1 MKKVININFQGRVI
15 PIEESAYDVLKVYVE
30 SLRRFFA
37 NEEGRDEIINDIEGR
52 IAELF
57 GESLKKGS
65 TCITEEDVNNV
76 INSMGRPEDFEGE
89 ETNMQSQ
96 LGGQHEQ
103 KNNSYTEQ
111 DPHTSRGR
119 LYRDT
124 NDKMLG
130 GVCSG
135 MAAYFRIDPTVVRL
149 LFLVLFFGGGSGF
162 LLYLLLWI
170 ILPAKPLDHVSSNRR
185 LYRNPEEKVIAGV
198 ASGIATYFD
207 VAVWIPRL
215 IFSLPLVIGIF
226 SSFVSSLFWFEF
238 NPFPGFIFG
247 SFGGTLFVIYAVLW
261 AVIPEAKSASE
272 KLEMRGE
279 KVDLNTI
286 KNTIQEDLE
295 GFKARAE
302 KWGGEFSQKA
312 KEFSSEFSS
321 TVNEKSK
328 QFASEASAVSKSG
341 GSKLGNAIGILF
353 KAFFLFLAGILAFTI
368 LVALLGMIAG
378 SVSVFPLKSFFLEG
392 FWQNVLAWATLVL
405 FLFVPAIGLLTW
417 LVRRIIGA
425 RAGSKYLGFT
435 FGGLWTLGWI
445 SVVLLIASIA
455 QNFDA
460 GAKDKG
466 EIKIVQP
473 TTNKITIKVAD
484 ANVRVV
490 SGKWFK
496 MDGLLRLDDDSIVLN
511 NIRVRIAK
519 SPDSLYR
526 VSYVKFSNGSDEKTA
541 LKNIEQIKY
550 GAVQQDSVLYLD
562 RGFKLNKGS
571 KFRNQG
577 VTVTIFVPVGKK
589 IEIDE
594 NVSRRLNHFS
604 FNSGRNDYD
613 WDDEWNNE
621 SYESWMSNQE
631 YIMTPGGLERVKK
644 QGDDNDDAD
653 NNEDDSDKSA
663 IEEYKKS
670 REELR
675 KEYERKQK
683 EAEELKKELDKPVD
697 TTRYRYQK
705 VAILDPH
712 ISGPANKTKHIE
724 NPEII
729 EIGTELG
736 RFSLLNLQS

>member
-65 TCITEEDVNNV
+65 TCITDEDVNNI

-89 ETNMQSQ
+89 ESNMQSQ
-96 LGGQHEQ
+96 LGGNQQKQQQQSSFTHEA
-103 KNNSYTEQ
+103 E
-111 DPHTSRGR
+111 PGASRGR

-124 NDKMLG
+124 NEKMLG

-135 MAAYFRIDPTVVRL
+135 IAAYFRIDPTVVRL

-170 ILPAKPLDHVSSNRR
+170 ILPSKPLDHVTSNRR

-207 VAVWIPRL
+207 IAVWIPRL
-215 IFSLPLVIGIF
+215 IFALPLVVGIF

-302 KWGGEFSQKA
+302 KWGGEFSEKA
-312 KEFSSEFSS
+312 KEFSSEFST

-328 QFASEASAVSKSG
+328 QFASEAGTVSKKSG
-341 GSKLGNAIGILF
+341 NKLANAIGILF

-392 FWQNVLAWATLVL
+392 FWQNFLAWTTLIL

-425 RAGSKYLGFT
+425 TAGSKYLGFT

-445 SVVLLIASIA
+445 SVILLIASIA

-466 EIKIVQP
+466 DIKVVQP
-473 TTNKITIKVAD
+473 TTNKLTIKVAES
-484 ANVRVV
+484 NLRVI

-496 MDGLLRLDDDSIVLN
+496 MDGLLRMDDDSLELN
-511 NIRVRIAK
+511 NVRVRIAK
-519 SPDSLYR
+519 SQDSLYR
-526 VSYVKFSNGSDEKTA
+526 ISYVKFSNGSDENAA
-541 LKNIEQIKY
+541 LRNINQINY
-550 GAVQQDSVLYLD
+550 GATQADSILYLD
-562 RGFKLNKGS
+562 RGFKLNKGT

-594 NVSRRLNHFS
+594 NVSRRLNHIS
-604 FNSGRNDYD
+604 FNSGRNNYD
-613 WDDEWNNE
+613 WDDEWSNE
-621 SYESWMSNQE
+621 GYESWMYNQE

-644 QGDDNDDAD
+644 AGENADEDDNDND
-653 NNEDDSDKSA
+653 NDSEKSA

-670 REELR
+670 REDLR

-683 EAEELKKELDKPVD
+683 EAEDLKKELEKPVD

-705 VAILDPH
+705 VAKVE
-712 ISGPANKTKHIE
+712 KTNE
-724 NPEII
+724 SAEII
-729 EIGTELG
+729 ELGSELG

>member
-65 TCITEEDVNNV
+65 TCITDEDVNNI

-89 ETNMQSQ
+89 ESNMQSQ
-96 LGGQHEQ
+96 LGGNQQQQQHSSFTHE
-103 KNNSYTEQ
+103 TE
-111 DPHTSRGR
+111 PGASRGR

-124 NDKMLG
+124 NEKMLG
-130 GVCSG
+130 GICSG
-135 MAAYFRIDPTVVRL
+135 IAAYFRIDPTVVRL

-170 ILPAKPLDHVSSNRR
+170 ILPSKPLDHVASNRR
-185 LYRNPEEKVIAGV
+185 LYRNPEDNVIAGV

-207 VAVWIPRL
+207 IAVWIPRL
-215 IFSLPLVIGIF
+215 IFSLPLVVGII

-302 KWGGEFSQKA
+302 KWGGEFSEKA
-312 KEFSSEFSS
+312 KEFSSEFSN

-328 QFASEASAVSKSG
+328 QFASEASTVSKKSG
-341 GSKLGNAIGILF
+341 NKLANAIGILF

-368 LVALLGMIAG
+368 LIALLGMIAG
-378 SVSVFPLKSFFLEG
+378 SVSIFPLKDFFLEG
-392 FWQNVLAWATLVL
+392 FWQNFLAWATLIL
-405 FLFVPAIGLLTW
+405 FLFVPAVGLLTW

-425 RAGSKYLGFT
+425 TAGSKYLGFT

-466 EIKIVQP
+466 DIKIVQP
-473 TTNKITIKVAD
+473 TSSKLTIKVAES
-484 ANVRVV
+484 NLRVV
-490 SGKWFK
+490 RSKWFK
-496 MDGLLRLDDDSIVLN
+496 LDGLLRIDDDSLVLN
-511 NIRVRIAK
+511 NVRVRIAK

-526 VSYVKFSNGSDEKTA
+526 ISYVKFSNGSDESAA
-541 LKNIEQIKY
+541 LRNIEQINY
-550 GAVQQDSVLYLD
+550 GASQQDSTIYLD
-562 RGFKLNKGS
+562 RGFKLNKGT

-594 NVSRRLNHFS
+594 NVSRRLNHIS

-621 SYESWMSNQE
+621 GYESWMSNQE

-644 QGDDNDDAD
+644 AGEINEEEEE
-653 NNEDDSDKSA
+653 NNSDSEKSA

-670 REELR
+670 REDLR

-683 EAEELKKELDKPVD
+683 EAEDLKKELDKPVD

-705 VAILDPH
+705 VAKVEKMTE
-712 ISGPANKTKHIE
+712 ST
-724 NPEII
+724 EII
-729 EIGTELG
+729 DLGSELG

>member
-103 KNNSYTEQ
+103 KNNTYTEQ
-111 DPHTSRGR
+111 EHQASRGR

-341 GSKLGNAIGILF
+341 ASKLGNAIGILF

-392 FWQNVLAWATLVL
+392 FWQNILAWTTLVL
-405 FLFVPAIGLLTW
+405 FLFVPAIGLVIW

-425 RAGSKYLGFT
+425 TAGSKYLGFT

-473 TTNKITIKVAD
+473 TTNKMTIKVAARD
-484 ANVRVV
+484 LRVV

-496 MDGLLRLDDDSIVLN
+496 MDGLLSLDDDSIVLN

-526 VSYVKFSNGSDEKTA
+526 VNYVKFSNGSDENTA
-541 LKNIEQIKY
+541 LKNMEAIQY
-550 GAVQQDSVLYLD
+550 NATQQDSVLYLD

-594 NVSRRLNHFS
+594 NVSRKLNHFS
-604 FNSGRNDYD
+604 FNSGKNDYD

-621 SYESWMSNQE
+621 GYESWMSNQE

-644 QGDDNDDAD
+644 HGDDSDDAD
-653 NNEDDSDKSA
+653 RDDEDSDKSA

-712 ISGPANKTKHIE
+712 IAGPSTKNKTSE

-736 RFSLLNLQS
+736 RFSLLSFQS